1 MGQESLLT
9 QFHLSASE
17 FKRWLPQFYSLDGPW
32 QGTRMGAVGINMR
45 AGVRSCHLGI
55 SNSCKLI
62 FKECWCTFISSAA
75 LGKASFFFILS
86 FSYERFFTEGLNT
99 SLVFSLIALPLSS
112 KLLAIQSFSQRA
124 EMLSPALLPT
134 EASKEVQRAN
144 SKRKSQALLGI
155 SSLDLVWEDRNIQ
168 VDRQSL
174 FFSDTQCISDL
185 EE

>member
-75 LGKASFFFILS
+75 SGKASFFFILS
-86 FSYERFFTEGLNT
+86 FSYERFFTENHRGVKYQFGFFSYRFAPFKQALSYSEFFSKGRNALACIVT
-99 SLVFSLIALPLSS
+99 HWSLQRSS
-112 KLLAIQSFSQRA
+112 K
-124 EMLSPALLPT
+124 
-134 EASKEVQRAN
+134 SKQ
-144 SKRKSQALLGI
+144 
-155 SSLDLVWEDRNIQ
+155 
-168 VDRQSL
+168 
-174 FFSDTQCISDL
+174 
-185 EE
+185 